1 MSEAEISGPNPLAV
15 PATPSSPEIQTH
27 PPAHANGFT
36 INARTVI
43 LAMTLFAG
51 GGVGGGSASF
61 FAEPKGIG
69 DLKTQVEK
77 AGSKTDGKIE
87 TLASKVD
94 TVAVSLVDVKAELR
108 NGRKDYERLESA
120 IKELRD
126 RVRELERRRR

>member
-1 MSEAEISGPNPLAV
+1 VSEAETSGANPIAP
-15 PATPSSPEIQTH
+15 PATPSSPAVQTH
-27 PPAHANGFT
+27 VPAHANGFT
-36 INARTVI
+36 INARTVV

-77 AGSKTDGKIE
+77 AGEKTDGKLE
-87 TLASKVD
+87 TLGSKVD

-108 NGRKDYERLESA
+108 NGRKDYERLASE
-120 IKELRD
+120 IKELKD